1 MFYRRNKANLIAHTI
16 LGVVE
21 AKATGNNALAGGLA
35 ALTAE
40 AAAPLV
46 MQQLYGT
53 DNPANLTEKQKQN
66 VANLSQIAAGLAGG
80 LVGDSTASGIAG
92 AEIGKRAVENNLLSR
107 EDDEYVF
114 DSNELFDK
122 NKSLDERRKA
132 KTSDLLI
139 KDGYI
144 NHLIKLY
151 QEDPNKLNLV
161 QRNYLNTELTK
172 IAKSYDIPVTDLYN
186 WDFNN
191 SIKRDDSKLSSYLAL
206 NEYAQ
211 NQSYEGKQAKSFA
224 VGMAT
229 VPVAYGIDKF
239 IRLYPQV
246 TEFIATNPIKSEAA
260 VVFGYNTGKS
270 VGEGT
275 LIQDGRLNS
284 SVVEDIVKDTGKT
297 IALGK
302 LSFGQQVGYG
312 MAVDYLYEVNKRN
325 ATDHSIKTEMLGGG
339 VGSSMNTVIEG
350 VSLKVPSLNG
360 ASKIISNTILSD
372 VSSEKAKEI
381 YESYK
386 KEEENSR

>member
-1 MFYRRNKANLIAHTI
+1 MAAGVGEAGAHY
-16 LGVVE
+16 
-21 AKATGNNALAGGLA
+21 
-35 ALTAE
+35 LTQA
-40 AAAPLV
+40 
-46 MQQLYGT
+46 LYGT
-53 DNPANLTEKQKQN
+53 DNPESLTEAQKKTIADLSK
-66 VANLSQIAAGLAGG
+66 VAGGVAAGLASSTNGG
-80 LVGDSTASGIAG
+80 SSLNIASNVSDGMGIA
-92 AEIGKRAVENNLLSR
+92 ESAVENNLLSR

-122 NKSLDERRKA
+122 NKSLDERRKV

-206 NEYAQ
+206 NEYVQ

-312 MAVDYLYEVNKRN
+312 MAVDYLYEVNKHN
-325 ATDHSIKTEMLGGG
+325 ATDHSIKTEM
-339 VGSSMNTVIEG
+339 VGSVAGSSASVSMEG
-350 VSLKVPSLNG
+350 LSKVLPKFNG
-360 ASKIISNTILSD
+360 AARIITNTI
-372 VSSEKAKEI
+372 
-381 YESYK
+381 
-386 KEEENSR
+386 